1 MADNSG
7 ATNVVQT
14 ANGNAAAT
22 TGDGTQQGQQQQQP
36 QQGFFG
42 ILKGLVIRM
51 AIIYMIS
58 SFFRRGSTP
67 ATPATTDGTSP
78 QAQGSY
84 IYTTNLFEKGT
95 FMDMY
100 VYVSENEEMKDFDES
115 ELFWA
120 KKGLIYGDWESGPNK
135 DGTHEFS
142 GSIPASKAVQN
153 NGSIYIHVYVVK
165 EGNSPDPKMKER
177 YSKRD
182 IVYRSMQLNKFKKRR
197 FLETKNLL
205 TGETEVHP
213 DLIKKPNSSEF
224 EILSHWH
231 PNLTINFLDDHTSW
245 VKGHIPAPLD
255 EYVEFVPGHAKYRPV
270 LYFNDY
276 WNLNS
281 EYQPINDTIQML
293 NFTLTYTPISLWRWQ
308 MYAAQGMRNKWTNML
323 GGGVGEEDQDQDSLK
338 TAFLETNPYLLALT
352 IIVSI
357 VHSVFEFLAF
367 KNDIQFWRSRK
378 SLEGLSVRSVFF
390 NVFQSG
396 IVLLYVFDNETNTVV
411 RISVF
416 IGLLIEIWKIHK
428 VVNVKAD
435 RENRIFGLIP
445 RISLE
450 DKSTYTE
457 SHTKEYDTMAFKYLS
472 WLLFPMLACYAVY
485 SIVYVEQKG
494 WYSWVL
500 NMMYGFLLTFGF
512 IMMTPQLFINYK
524 LKSVAHLPWRMLTY
538 KALNTF
544 IDDIFAFVIKMP
556 TLYRIGCLRDDVIF
570 FIFLY
575 QRYIYKIDPKRV
587 NEFGT
592 SQEMFEENG
601 DNTQSVQGEEGNRA
615 IEDSDKNSDTVEEKA
630 KTSDTVEEKAKTS
643 DTVEEKAKSSDT
655 VEEKAAPPKSKKE
668 KKND

>member
-1 MADNSG
+1 MAENSEV
-7 ATNVVQT
+7 AVQS
-14 ANGNAAAT
+14 ANGSPALQ
-22 TGDGTQQGQQQQQP
+22 DGSAVQQGQQQQQ

-42 ILKGLVIRM
+42 ILKGLLIRM

-58 SFFRRGSTP
+58 SFFRRGNTP
-67 ATPATTDGTSP
+67 TTPPPASDGTA
-78 QAQGSY
+78 AQTGGY
-84 IYTTNLFEKGT
+84 IYTTNQFAKGT

-100 VYVSENEEMKDFDES
+100 VYVSEKEKLKDLSET
-115 ELFWA
+115 ELFWS
-120 KKGLIYGDWESGPNK
+120 KKGLIYGDWESGPQG
-135 DGTHEFS
+135 DGTHVFS
-142 GSIPASKAVQN
+142 RSIPASQTVQN
-153 NGSIYIHVYVVK
+153 NGSIYLHVYIVK
-165 EGNSPDPKMKER
+165 EGNSPDEKNKER

-182 IVYRSMQLNKFKKRR
+182 TIYRSMQLNKFKKRR

-205 TGETEVHP
+205 TGETDVHP

-231 PNLTINFLDDHTSW
+231 PNLTINLLDDQTSW

-255 EYVEFVPGHAKYRPV
+255 EYVEFVPGVAKYLPV
-270 LYFNDY
+270 LYFNNY

-281 EYQPINDTIQML
+281 DYQPINDTVKLL
-293 NFTLTYTPISLWRWQ
+293 NLTVTFSPISLFRWQ

-323 GGGVGEEDQDQDSLK
+323 GTDMGEDDQDQDSLK

-357 VHSVFEFLAF
+357 IHSVFEFLAF
-367 KNDIQFWRSRK
+367 KNDIQFWKSRK
-378 SLEGLSVRSVFF
+378 SLEGLSVRSIFF
-390 NVFQSG
+390 NVFQSTV
-396 IVLLYVFDNETNTVV
+396 VLLYVLDNETNTVV

-428 VVNVKAD
+428 VVNVKTD
-435 RENRIFGLIP
+435 REHRILGLIP
-445 RISLE
+445 KISLE

-587 NEFGT
+587 NEYGT
-592 SQEMFEENG
+592 SQEMFEEN
-601 DNTQSVQGEEGNRA
+601 DANTQSVQGAEENHIDK
-615 IEDSDKNSDTVEEKA
+615 IEDSDKSPEAAEEQ
-630 KTSDTVEEKAKTS
+630 EKP
-643 DTVEEKAKSSDT
+643 
-655 VEEKAAPPKSKKE
+655 APPKSIQE

>member
-1 MADNSG
+1 
-7 ATNVVQT
+7 
-14 ANGNAAAT
+14 
-22 TGDGTQQGQQQQQP
+22 
-36 QQGFFG
+36 
-42 ILKGLVIRM
+42 M

-67 ATPATTDGTSP
+67 TPPATTDGKP
-78 QAQGSY
+78 PAQGAY
-84 IYTTNLFEKGT
+84 EYTTNLFEKGT

-100 VYVSENEEMKDFDES
+100 VYVSENKDLQDLSKETV
-115 ELFWA
+115 FWS
-120 KKGLIYGDWESGPNK
+120 KKGLVYGDWESGPQR
-135 DGTHEFS
+135 DGTHIFS
-142 GSIPASKAVQN
+142 GSIPASATVQN
-153 NGSIYIHVYVVK
+153 NGSLYLHVYIVK
-165 EGNSPDPKMKER
+165 EGYSPDPKEKDR
-177 YSKRD
+177 YSMKYT
-182 IVYRSMQLNKFKKRR
+182 VYSSMQLNKFKKRR

-213 DLIKKPNSSEF
+213 DLIKKPNSSGY

-231 PNLTINFLDDHTSW
+231 PNLTINLLDDHTSW
-245 VKGHIPAPLD
+245 VRGHIPAPLD
-255 EYVEFVPGHAKYRPV
+255 EYVEFVPGANKYYPV

-281 EYQPINDTIQML
+281 EYQPINDTVRML
-293 NFTLTYTPISLWRWQ
+293 NLTLTYAPISLFRWQ
-308 MYAAQGMRNKWTNML
+308 MYAAQGMRNKWTNVL
-323 GGGVGEEDQDQDSLK
+323 GTSMGEDDDDQDSLK

-390 NVFQSG
+390 NVFQSTV
-396 IVLLYVFDNETNTVV
+396 VLLYVLDNETNTVV

-428 VVNVKAD
+428 VVNINTD
-435 RENRIFGLIP
+435 REHRILGLIP

-457 SHTKEYDTMAFKYLS
+457 SHTKEYDMMAFKYLS
-472 WLLFPMLACYAVY
+472 WLLFPLLACYAVY
-485 SIVYVEQKG
+485 SLVYVEQKG

-500 NMMYGFLLTFGF
+500 NMLYGFLLTFGF

-601 DNTQSVQGEEGNRA
+601 DAVRPAEGL
-615 IEDSDKNSDTVEEKA
+615 EDSEVKSIEGVAEDKKPVQETEKP
-630 KTSDTVEEKAKTS
+630 
-643 DTVEEKAKSSDT
+643 
-655 VEEKAAPPKSKKE
+655 APPKSEEE